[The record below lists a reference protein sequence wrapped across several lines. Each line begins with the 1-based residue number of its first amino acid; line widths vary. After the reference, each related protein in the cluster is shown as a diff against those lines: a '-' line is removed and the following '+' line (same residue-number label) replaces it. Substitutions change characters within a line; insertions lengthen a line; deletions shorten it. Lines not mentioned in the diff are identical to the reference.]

1 VSRETDIEAARV
13 QIHFLK
19 IKAEE
24 RYQQLMDGLPS
35 TQASLIVAS
44 RSGHT
49 RNPLNN
55 HIEGLG

>member
-1 VSRETDIEAARV
+1 VSRETDIEGARV
-13 QIHFLK
+13 QSHFLK

-24 RYQQLMDGLPS
+24 RYQRRLDGLPS
-35 TQASLIVAS
+35 TQASSIVAS